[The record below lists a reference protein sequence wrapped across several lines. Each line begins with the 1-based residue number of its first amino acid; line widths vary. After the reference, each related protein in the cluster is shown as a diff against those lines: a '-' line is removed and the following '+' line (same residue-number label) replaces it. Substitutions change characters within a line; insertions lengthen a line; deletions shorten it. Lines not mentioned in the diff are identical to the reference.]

1 MEKHKFF
8 LIVNPIAGQ
17 GRCHTIFPAI
27 RKELTRRGVEFDHH
41 FTNEPMEAADIA
53 QIVIKKGFTHIVAV
67 GGDGTINE
75 VVNGMQ
81 DMGSEH
87 PLAVIPAGS
96 GNDFCRMNGI
106 PLDPLKAIDV
116 LFHGAE
122 AMIDLGYVEADRYF
136 INGIGIG
143 IDARVARD
151 VLKAT
156 RLRGASAYFVAA
168 VRQVFGFR
176 SFPVTAESEGRRR
189 DYDCTSL
196 GIANGKY
203 VGGGFKMAPN
213 ADVSDGLLDLNVIE
227 DMPILK
233 RLVCLPAARK
243 GKHAGFSEVDFRQVA
258 TVEISSSSRLV
269 AHMDGEEYRL
279 PGSCFRVS
287 IVPNALRILVPQPVL
302 M

>member
-8 LIVNPIAGQ
+8 LIVNPTAGH
-17 GRCHTIFPAI
+17 GRCHTLFPAV
-27 RKELTRRGVEFDHH
+27 RKELQRRGVEFDHH

-53 QIVIKKGFTHIVAV
+53 QMVIKKGFTHIVAV
-67 GGDGTINE
+67 GGDGTVNE

-81 DMGSEH
+81 EMGTEQ

-106 PLDPLKAIDV
+106 PLDPFAAIDV
-116 LFHGAE
+116 LFDGRE
-122 AMIDLGYVEADRYF
+122 ITIDLGHVEGDRYF
-136 INGIGIG
+136 INGVGIG
-143 IDARVARD
+143 IDATVARD
-151 VLKAT
+151 VLKST
-156 RLRGASAYFVAA
+156 RLCGAPAYFVSA

-189 DYDCTSL
+189 DYDCISL
-196 GIANGKY
+196 GIANGQY

-213 ADVSDGLLDLNVIE
+213 ADVSDGLLDLNIIE

-243 GKHAGFSEVDFRQVA
+243 GKHLGLSEVDCRQIA
-258 TVEISSSSRLV
+258 TVEISSPSRLV

-287 IVPNALRILVPQPVL
+287 AVPNALRICVPQQAFK
-302 M
+302 

>member
-8 LIVNPIAGQ
+8 LIVNPIAGH
-17 GRCHTIFPAI
+17 GRCHTIFPSV
-27 RKELTRRGVEFDHH
+27 RRELNRRGVEFDHH

-53 QIVIKKGFTHIVAV
+53 QMVLQKGFTHIVAV

-81 DMGSEH
+81 DMSSEH

-106 PLDPLKAIDV
+106 PLDPFAAINV
-116 LFHGAE
+116 LFDGRDTL
-122 AMIDLGYVEADRYF
+122 IDLGHVEGDRYF
-136 INGIGIG
+136 VNGIGIG
-143 IDARVARD
+143 IDATVARD

-156 RLRGASAYFVAA
+156 RLRGAPAYFVAA

-176 SFPVTAESEGRRR
+176 SFPVTAESEGRHR
-189 DYDCTSL
+189 DYDCLSL
-196 GIANGKY
+196 GIANGRY
-203 VGGGFKMAPN
+203 VGGGFKMAPH
-213 ADVSDGLLDLNVIE
+213 ADVNDGLLDLNVIE
-227 DMPILK
+227 DMPIPK

-243 GKHAGFSEVDFRQVA
+243 GKHLGLSEVDCCQVE

-279 PGSCFRVS
+279 PGNRFRVS
-287 IVPNALRILVPQPVL
+287 AVPNALRIRVPQPAFK
-302 M
+302 